1 MTNSLNIWINSKPF
15 SSDKVFIIK
24 PQTNFQ
30 KIEKWL
36 RDEDVKYLIADQTS
50 FKKGLLN
57 ELKKFAERRGI
68 KLSIQLDFMNHLSGE
83 FEIEKLGPYHLI
95 TQPQPQM
102 NEDIN
107 RVIKRLFDIIFSI
120 FFVILVLPPLTIF
133 VFLLSFTINIFKNS
147 RCISLL
153 IFIFLLR

>member
-1 MTNSLNIWINSKPF
+1 M
-15 SSDKVFIIK
+15 
-24 PQTNFQ
+24 
-30 KIEKWL
+30 
-36 RDEDVKYLIADQTS
+36 IADQTS

-68 KLSIQLDFMNHLSGE
+68 KLSIQLDFMNHLGGE

-107 RVIKRLFDIIFSI
+107 RVIKESS
-120 FFVILVLPPLTIF
+120 T
-133 VFLLSFTINIFKNS
+133 
-147 RCISLL
+147 
-153 IFIFLLR
+153 